1 MIWKSGCPACGAV
14 SAAFPAY
21 SPDIRRFSLTLKKL
35 KVLIGALLLM
45 LFLAGCVPTVD
56 DLFQLPVPKP
66 EYQELQNEITRRL
79 GEGWEL
85 TYPLGG
91 ELRTTMHF
99 ADLTGDG
106 REEGVILLRAS
117 ESSNMSI
124 VTYADTGERYEF
136 MTEYLLTGSAFSR
149 IAFNDIDG
157 DGDMEILVGI
167 QYGTEALYNAMLLDL
182 NAETGELESLLKVPY
197 TDWLVYNADG
207 DENDEL
213 LILQN
218 SDSSNDATAILYAFR
233 DGKAVEL
240 GRAPLSIGVTKPET
254 IVWGRIQTGEV
265 IAVVESR
272 YYVSGYIAD
281 PLIFYKGRFFNMGY
295 DPELKINNNWLMPFL
310 LPAADSDGDGFIELP
325 NPQDVQ
331 NNNGSAYY
339 RIDWFALEP
348 FGGTEYEFST
358 YHDTESGWYLV
369 FPAGW
374 RYNLQIYT
382 RTDSGGVRR
391 TLFADLSGHTLLE
404 CNLYP
409 ARRSNLIPTNNETVI
424 FTVNGN
430 YLTVVNPRDP
440 DDTERLSL
448 AEARRL
454 LHAVED
460 VSLPVPSESG
470 E

>member
-1 MIWKSGCPACGAV
+1 M
-14 SAAFPAY
+14 
-21 SPDIRRFSLTLKKL
+21 KKL
-35 KVLIGALLLM
+35 FFMIGALLFTL
-45 LFLAGCVPTVD
+45 LLAGCVPTVD

-79 GEGWEL
+79 DEGWEL

-124 VTYADTGERYEF
+124 LIYADASERFEF
-136 MTEYLLTGSAFSR
+136 LTEYSLTGNAFSR
-149 IAFNDIDG
+149 ISFSDIDG

-182 NAETGELESLLKVPY
+182 NPEKKELESLLKAPY

-207 DENDEL
+207 SGADEL

-233 DGKAVEL
+233 DGEAVEL

-254 IVWGRIQTGEV
+254 IVWGRIKTGDV
-265 IAVVESR
+265 VAVAESR
-272 YYVSGYIAD
+272 YYVSGYISD
-281 PLIFYKGRFFNMGY
+281 PLIYYNGRFFNMGY

-325 NPQDVQ
+325 MLQDVQ
-331 NNNGSAYY
+331 NGNGSTYY
-339 RIDWFALEP
+339 RVDWFGIDPTGE
-348 FGGTEYEFST
+348 TDYEFAT
-358 YHDTESGWYLV
+358 YHDVESGWYLIL
-369 FPAGW
+369 PQGW
-374 RYNLQIYT
+374 RYNLQVYT

-391 TLFADLSGHTLLE
+391 TLFADLSGQTLLE
-404 CNLYP
+404 CKLYP

-430 YLTVVNPRDP
+430 YLTVVNPRDS
-440 DDTERLSL
+440 ESSEKLSL
-448 AEARRL
+448 ADARQL
-454 LHAVED
+454 LR
-460 VSLPVPSESG
+460 PVDSAAFPNPAQSE

>member
-1 MIWKSGCPACGAV
+1 M
-14 SAAFPAY
+14 
-21 SPDIRRFSLTLKKL
+21 KKL
-35 KVLIGALLLM
+35 RVLISVLLLAM
-45 LFLAGCVPTVD
+45 LLAGCVPTVD
-56 DLFQLPVPKP
+56 DLFQLPVSKP

-106 REEGVILLRAS
+106 REEGVILLRAA
-117 ESSNMSI
+117 ESSNMLI
-124 VTYADTGERYEF
+124 LAYANAGGRYELL
-136 MTEYLLTGSAFSR
+136 TEYPLTGNAFSR

-157 DGDMEILVGI
+157 NGDMEILVGI
-167 QYGTEALYNAMLLDL
+167 QYGTEALYNAILLDL
-182 NAETGELESLLKVPY
+182 DPEAGEMEALLKVPY

-207 DENDEL
+207 DGNDEL

-233 DGKAVEL
+233 EGKAVEL

-254 IVWGRIQTGEV
+254 IVCGRIETGDV
-265 IAVVESR
+265 VAVVESR
-272 YYVSGYIAD
+272 YYVSGYISD
-281 PLIFYKGRFFNMGY
+281 PLIFYKNRFFNMGY

-310 LPAADSDGDGFIELP
+310 LPAADADGDGFIELP
-325 NPQDVQ
+325 MPQDVQ

-339 RIDWFALEP
+339 RVDWFGLSPSGETA
-348 FGGTEYEFST
+348 YDFST
-358 YHDTESGWYLV
+358 YHDLESGWYLV
-369 FPAGW
+369 FPQGW
-374 RYNLQIYT
+374 RYNLQVYT

-391 TLFADLSGHTLLE
+391 TLFADLSGQTLLE

-409 ARRSNLIPTNNETVI
+409 ARRSNLIPSNNETVI

-430 YLTVVNPRDP
+430 YLTVVNPRDA
-440 DDTERLSL
+440 DDTERLPL
-448 AEARRL
+448 ADAKRL
-454 LHAVED
+454 LHTVD
-460 VSLPVPSESG
+460 DFSIPVPSQSE